1 MRQKRSRLWQI
12 WLPADLENKGTAT
25 MGERQKFLCGNAVSK
40 GIAIAKAYRY
50 EPLDLKVSKSK
61 CDKEETEAECRRFQ
75 SAREQAKE
83 ELQTLYAALEEE
95 HPDQAKIFVAHQE
108 VLEDEE
114 MTEETENV
122 IKEDCL
128 TAESAVDTIFN
139 QYADLLKQVE
149 DPLIAGRAADFLDVK
164 ARVLRLL
171 LGKEEKRLDHFAEDV
186 IVVAHDLL
194 PSDTANL
201 DRDHVKGLTTEVGGS
216 NSHCAILA
224 RSFSLPAILGAED
237 AMTQIQDGQDL
248 ILDGLTGQIWLDFSQ
263 EEKEQYEQ
271 KRQLWKKQIEEEQ
284 TYLLRP
290 GATKDEVK
298 IALGINVGS
307 DAYDTAGAAYDFI
320 GLFRTEFL
328 YMENDHMPTEE
339 EQFSVYRRILEGAK
353 GKSVTLRTLD
363 IGGDKTLPYFSLPKE
378 DNPFLGERALRL
390 CFSHME
396 IFETQMRA
404 ALRASVYGN
413 LQIMFPMVGSME
425 DIRKAKEAVRKVMDA
440 LKQEGIAYDPKVKI
454 GVMIEVPSLALQ
466 ADLVAQE
473 VDFASIGSNDLTQYV
488 CAADRMNAAMEP
500 YYQTYAPAMV
510 RLLGFVFE
518 SFQKANKPISVCGEM
533 AGNPKGAA
541 LLVGLGARKL
551 SMNAAM
557 LAAVKAE
564 LARHRIDELEKMAK
578 TCQELCTEKE
588 IKEQMEM

>member
-1 MRQKRSRLWQI
+1 
-12 WLPADLENKGTAT
+12 
-25 MGERQKFLCGNAVSK
+25 MGEGQMFLSGNAVSK

-50 EPLDLKVSKSK
+50 EPLDLTISKSK
-61 CDKEETEAECRRFQ
+61 CDKKETEAECRRFQ
-75 SAREQAKE
+75 LAREQAKE
-83 ELQTLYAALEEE
+83 ELQVLYAALEEQ
-95 HPDQAKIFVAHQE
+95 HPDQAKIFLAHQE

-114 MTEETENV
+114 MIEETGDA
-122 IKEDCL
+122 IKVDCM

-139 QYADLLKQVE
+139 QYADLLRQVD
-149 DPLIAGRAADFLDVK
+149 DPLIAGRAADLLDVR

-171 LGKEEKRLDHFAEDV
+171 LGKEERRLDHFAEDV

-201 DRDHVKGLTTEVGGS
+201 DRTHVKGLITEVGGS

-224 RSFSLPAILGAED
+224 RSFLLPAILGAGD
-237 AMTQIQDGQDL
+237 AMSRIKDGQDL
-248 ILDGLTGQIWLDFSQ
+248 ILDGLTGQIWLDFSK

-284 TYLLRP
+284 TFLLRP
-290 GATKDEVK
+290 GATKDGAE

-307 DAYDTAGAAYDFI
+307 DSYDTAEEAYDFI

-339 EQFSVYRRILEGAK
+339 EQFRVYRRILEGAK
-353 GKSVTLRTLD
+353 GKPVTLRTLD

-390 CFSHME
+390 CFSHRE
-396 IFETQMRA
+396 IFETQVRA
-404 ALRASVYGN
+404 ALRASVYGS
-413 LQIMFPMVGSME
+413 LQIMFPMVGSVE
-425 DIRKAKEAVRKVMDA
+425 DIRQAKAWVSQIMSA
-440 LKQEGIAYDPKVKI
+440 LDQEGIAYDPKVKI

-466 ADLVAQE
+466 ADLVVRE

-500 YYQTYAPAMV
+500 YYQTYAPAMI
-510 RLLGFVFE
+510 RLLGFVFD

-564 LARHRIDELEKMAK
+564 LARHTIDELEKMAK
-578 TCQELCTEKE
+578 TCQGLCTEKE